1 MWLIVN
7 NQVVIIPALAWF
19 IAQLIKV
26 IISKVHD
33 KRTDWSLI
41 FAMGGMPSAHATL
54 VSALV
59 TTVGVVEGTNSTY
72 FAITLCLAAIVIY
85 DAAGVRQTVSRHS
98 VIINRILDELL
109 KGNPTFEHRLRELIG
124 HTKIEVLA
132 GAILGIC
139 VALVATRFLEYFA

>member
-1 MWLIVN
+1 VWLIVN

-54 VSALV
+54 VCALA
-59 TTVGVVEGTNSTY
+59 TTVGVVDGTSSTY

-132 GAILGIC
+132 GAILGIS
-139 VALVATRFLEYFA
+139 VALVTTRFLEYFA